1 MDALTTHRNRP
12 MSQAKLR
19 TPVNINMPD
28 DVIAFFQ
35 GLGFTDPAA
44 LSGAIETAF
53 CDVDS
58 STMPAPA
65 LLDHARRRTADWFA
79 VVLNRSEREDDA
91 ILTIGRAAYLLTDA
105 ARRWPEHFLSEEPL
119 PQAMEQALRRVS
131 PVPVPRA
138 KPTPMLDQPLD
149 PVWAGEPLK
158 RIFGWWSPEAAERR
172 PA

>member
-1 MDALTTHRNRP
+1 MDALKTHRNHP
-12 MSQAKLR
+12 MSRFGLR

-28 DVIAFFQ
+28 PVLAFFQ
-35 GLGFTDPAA
+35 ALGFTDPAA

-53 CDVDS
+53 CDVDPAA
-58 STMPAPA
+58 MPAPA

-79 VVLNRSEREDDA
+79 AVLNRGERSDDA

-105 ARRWPEHFLSEEPL
+105 ARRWPEHFLSEDPL
-119 PQAMEQALRRVS
+119 PPAMEQALRRVS

-138 KPTPMLDQPLD
+138 MPTPMLDQALD

-158 RIFGWWSPEAAERR
+158 RIFGRWSPEAAERR